1 MRGFDPAELQRAG
14 VDIGPLPDERGHV
27 IDPSILPPTFTDNLK
42 REGLDLSRAIRVVG
56 IISRGPDG
64 GPGLYRVYFE
74 QD

>member
-27 IDPSILPPTFTDNLK
+27 IDPNRLPPTFADGLK
-42 REGLDLSRAIRVVG
+42 REGLDMSRPIRVVG
-56 IISRGPDG
+56 IVGRSPHGV
-64 GPGLYRVYFE
+64 PGLYRVYFE